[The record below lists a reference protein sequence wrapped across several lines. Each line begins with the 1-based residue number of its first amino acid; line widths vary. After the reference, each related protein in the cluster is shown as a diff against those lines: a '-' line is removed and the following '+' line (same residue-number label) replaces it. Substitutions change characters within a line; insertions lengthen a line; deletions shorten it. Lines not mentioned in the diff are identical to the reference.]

1 MCRSCSNGWGSDV
14 MSTWSLS
21 FEPLLSLSLLAALL
35 LPLALLGLAG
45 LWMRRRGAV
54 LRLAALAALAA
65 ALLNPVLLDEQRDA
79 LQSVVA
85 VVVDRSQSQS
95 IGARE
100 RQTDAA
106 LAGLKERLARFSQFD
121 VRVIE
126 TGRDDPAAGDRTE
139 TRLFAALQGAFR
151 DVPNSRI
158 AGAVMI
164 TDGQVHDVPA
174 TLQFGA
180 PLHALITGHEGERDR
195 RIRFEKA
202 PRFGLV
208 DKPLGM
214 TYRVI
219 ATSGQTGPVDVD
231 IAVNG
236 KAVGTQQTLIGRETP
251 LDIVVPEAGR
261 NIVELSIAA
270 EDGEL
275 TETNNRT
282 IALVDGIRENLR
294 VLLVSGE
301 PHAGE
306 RTWRNLL
313 KSDASVD
320 LVHFTILR
328 PPEKQD
334 STPINELSLIAFP
347 TRELFVDKISEFDLI
362 IFDRYQHRDVLP
374 VLYYDYIAEYVEKGG
389 ALLIAAGP
397 EYAGYATI
405 ANTPLMSALPAMP
418 TGEVIDKAFYPRL
431 TELGQRH
438 PVTRGLDG
446 SASEPPHWGRW
457 FRTISVE
464 NPQGEVVMKG
474 PDEQPLLLLDRKG
487 EGRVGMLLSDQ
498 GWLWAR
504 GYEGGGPH
512 VQLYRRLAHW
522 LMKEPELE
530 EERLTADG
538 RGMALDIRRQ
548 TMSEDPG
555 PADITTPSGRKMQ
568 AKLTQTAPGIFTGSI
583 EAGEIGLYRIGNG
596 DLSTLAHVGPVNA
609 PEFADV
615 VSTAG
620 KLKPVAEA
628 AGGSVRRLAGT
639 DPGGVKLPSVVPVRA
654 GGDASGS
661 DWIGL
666 RNTQDSVLKSVR
678 SVPLFGGFLG
688 LGVLLLALGGMW
700 YREGR

>member
-1 MCRSCSNGWGSDV
+1 MNN
-14 MSTWSLS
+14 WSLS
-21 FEPLLSLSLLAALL
+21 FEPLLSLPMLVAVLI
-35 LPLALLGLAG
+35 PLALLALAG

-65 ALLNPVLLDEQRDA
+65 ALLNPVLLDEERDP

-85 VVVDRSQSQS
+85 LVVDRSQSQS
-95 IGARE
+95 IGERE
-100 RQTDAA
+100 QQTDAA
-106 LAGLKERLARFSQFD
+106 LAGMKERLARFGQFD
-121 VRVIE
+121 VRVVE
-126 TGRDDPAAGDRTE
+126 TGRNDAAAGDRTE
-139 TRLFAALQGAFR
+139 TRLFSALQGAFR

-174 TLQFGA
+174 TAPEFGA
-180 PLHALITGHEGERDR
+180 PLHALVTGHEGEKDR
-195 RIRFEKA
+195 RVRFEKA

-208 DKPLGM
+208 DKPLDM

-219 ATSGQTGPVDVD
+219 ATDGQTGSVDVR

-236 KAVGTQQTLIGRETP
+236 ETVGTQQALIGQEMP
-251 LDIVVPEAGR
+251 LEIIVPNAGR
-261 NIVELSIAA
+261 NIVELSIPT
-270 EDGEL
+270 EEGEL
-275 TETNNRT
+275 TDTNNRA

-334 STPINELSLIAFP
+334 STPIHELSLIAFP
-347 TRELFVDKISEFDLI
+347 TRELFVEKINEFDLI

-374 VLYYDYIAEYVEKGG
+374 ILYYDYIAEYVEKGG

-397 EYAGYATI
+397 EYAGYSTI

-446 SASEPPHWGRW
+446 SASEPPRWGRW
-457 FRTISVE
+457 FRTVRIE
-464 NPQGEVVMKG
+464 DPQGEVVMKG
-474 PDEQPLLLLDRKG
+474 ADEQPLLLLDRKG

-555 PADITTPSGRKMQ
+555 PAEVTTPSGKKVQVRLAQ
-568 AKLTQTAPGIFTGSI
+568 SEPGIFTGSI
-583 EAGEIGLYRIGNG
+583 ETDEIGLYQITNG
-596 DLSTLAHVGPVNA
+596 ELSTLAHVGPVNA

-615 VSTAG
+615 VSTTD
-620 KLKPVAEA
+620 KLKPAAEA
-628 AGGSVRRLAGT
+628 VGGSVRRLAGS

-654 GGDASGS
+654 SGEASGG

-666 RNTQDSVLKSVR
+666 RNTEDSVLKSVS

-688 LGVLLLALGGMW
+688 LGLLLLALGGMW

>member
-1 MCRSCSNGWGSDV
+1 MN
-14 MSTWSLS
+14 WSLS
-21 FEPLLSLSLLAALL
+21 FEPLLSWPLLAAVVA
-35 LPLALLGLAG
+35 PLALLAIVG
-45 LWMRRRGAV
+45 LWLRQRGA
-54 LRLAALAALAA
+54 LFRAAALVALAA
-65 ALLNPVLLDEQRDA
+65 ALLNPVLLDEDREP

-85 VVVDRSQSQS
+85 VVVDRSQSQD
-95 IGARE
+95 IGE
-100 RQTDAA
+100 RSKQTDEA
-106 LAGLKERLARFSQFD
+106 LAGVKERLARFKQFD
-121 VRVIE
+121 VRVVE
-126 TGRDDPAAGDRTE
+126 TGNAGAAGDRTE
-139 TRLFAALQGAFR
+139 TRLFSALESAVR
-151 DVPNSRI
+151 DVPPSRI

-164 TDGQVHDVPA
+164 TDGQVHDAPGSA
-174 TLQFGA
+174 PEFNA
-180 PLHALITGHEGERDR
+180 PLHALITGEENEKDR
-195 RIRFEKA
+195 RIHFEKA

-208 DKPLGM
+208 GKPLDM

-219 ATSGQTGPVDVD
+219 STDRQSGPVDVRVS
-231 IAVNG
+231 VNG
-236 KAVGTQQTLIGRETP
+236 EQVSVERAFVGQEMP
-251 LDIVVPEAGR
+251 LQVTVPNAGR
-261 NIVELSIAA
+261 NIIELAIPK

-275 TETNNRT
+275 TETNNRA

-334 STPINELSLIAFP
+334 GTPINELSLIASP
-347 TRELFVDKISEFDLI
+347 TRELFVEKISEFDLI

-374 VLYYDYIAEYVEKGG
+374 ILYYDYISEYVENGG

-397 EYAGYATI
+397 EYAGESTI
-405 ANTPLMSALPAMP
+405 ANTPLMAALPAMP
-418 TGEVIDKAFYPRL
+418 TGKVIDKAFYPRL
-431 TELGQRH
+431 TDLGQRH

-446 SASEPPHWGRW
+446 SGSEPPHWGRW
-457 FRTISVE
+457 FRTIGIE
-464 NPQGEVVMKG
+464 NPEGEVVMKG
-474 PDEQPLLLLDRKG
+474 ADDQPLLLLDRKG

-538 RGMALDIRRQ
+538 RGMVLEIRRQ
-548 TMSEDPG
+548 TMSDDPG
-555 PADITTPSGRKMQ
+555 TAQVITPSGKTL
-568 AKLTQTAPGIFTGSI
+568 AVKLEKSEPGVFLGSV
-583 EAGEIGLYRIGNG
+583 EVSDIGLYQVGNG
-596 DLSTLAHVGPVNA
+596 NLSALAHVGPVNA

-615 VSTAG
+615 VSTPD
-620 KLKPVAEA
+620 KLRPATEA
-628 AGGSVRRLAGT
+628 AGGSVRRLASASLT
-639 DPGGVKLPSVVPVRA
+639 GGIAVPSVVPVRGGSEAA
-654 GGDASGS
+654 GN
-661 DWIGL
+661 DWIGF
-666 RNTQDSVLKSVR
+666 RTTDDSVLKAVSQ
-678 SVPLFGGFLG
+678 VPLFGGFLG
-688 LGVLLLALGGMW
+688 LGLLLLALGSMW